1 MQMLG
6 SPFPVLCGLN
16 ASYDKVV
23 EEVIPEFQGGS
34 IVYVFL
40 DHQHIVASHDVV
52 ESTMLPVTNDVF
64 TRIEQSYIG
73 LFHENQSSSVDVD
86 GENRRFFLYPRVLK
100 SRQAQ
105 KIKASLKKELL
116 MAQGEEQQLFLD
128 FLELMRVF
136 LNNTL
141 IDFLPETF
149 QHKKEG
155 DRIEIDELVK
165 AVTEGKHEDD
175 VEFYK
180 MIGESQMYAFFVNNL
195 FS

>member
-1 MQMLG
+1 MLG

-23 EEVIPEFQGGS
+23 EEVIPEFQDRS

-64 TRIEQSYIG
+64 TQIEQSYID
-73 LFHENQSSSVDVD
+73 LFHENQSASVDVD
-86 GENRRFFLYPRVLK
+86 GENRRFFLIPRVLK
-100 SRQAQ
+100 SKQAQ
-105 KIKASLKKELL
+105 KIKAGLKKELL

-128 FLELMRVF
+128 FLELMRAF

-149 QHKKEG
+149 
-155 DRIEIDELVK
+155 
-165 AVTEGKHEDD
+165 
-175 VEFYK
+175 
-180 MIGESQMYAFFVNNL
+180 
-195 FS
+195 